1 MELFG
6 YLSSFF
12 MGLSLGL
19 IGGGGSILTVP
30 ILVYLFSVDP
40 IVATSTSLFIVGSTA
55 LLGAILAWRRND
67 VHLKMSFQFA
77 IPSVVGVYLTRAY
90 LVPRIPAVIL
100 SLGPFTLTKPLL
112 IMGLF
117 AFLMLL
123 ASLAMIR
130 KRKGHKI
137 HPPMTS
143 ASTKSYSFIIKL
155 ATQGLF
161 IGGVTGLVGAGGGFL
176 IVPALVTIVG
186 LNMRSAIGTSL
197 LIIAMNSLFGFSIS
211 LSHGLLVEWL
221 VLLTILG
228 IALIGLTVGS
238 YLSHRVPE
246 GKLKMGF
253 GYFVLVMGTLI
264 LFDQIRKL

>member
-77 IPSVVGVYLTRAY
+77 IPSVIGVYVMKTY
-90 LVPRIPAVIL
+90 LVPSIPNVIF

-130 KRKGHKI
+130 KKKGHQA
-137 HPPMTS
+137 HVMTS
-143 ASTKSYSFIIKL
+143 ASTKSYGFIIKL

-176 IVPALVTIVG
+176 IVPALVTLVG

-197 LIIAMNSLFGFSIS
+197 LIIAMNSLFGFSIA
-211 LSHGLLVEWL
+211 LSHGLMVEWL

-228 IALIGLTVGS
+228 IALMGLTVGS
-238 YLSHRVPE
+238 YLSYRVPE

-253 GYFVLVMGTLI
+253 GYFVLIMGSLI